1 MCVCVHTYYYTVLAH
16 KSQQK
21 RARLMKINTELTMV
35 EADSLQKA
43 VASELNAADK
53 NMKELLAK
61 LDDEDDESE
70 RTNAQ
75 DDK

>member
-1 MCVCVHTYYYTVLAH
+1 
-16 KSQQK
+16 
-21 RARLMKINTELTMV
+21 MKINTELTMV